1 MVTEEEIDTFLDLL
15 VANNVKIVAPPM
27 QYLIEPAPDS
37 VYLMQPS
44 YYATA
49 AKARGLSI
57 ITWTLERAGP
67 GLSGWYWSTT
77 ENAGLDLNEGDRYN
91 LLYVLAMEVEILGI
105 FSDWPATVT
114 FFANCMDLSLREPR
128 VVEADDNS
136 VAVTLG
142 PRPFYL
148 VDQMRPSALK
158 DDLGEYHFFVVE
170 NVQNN
175 SVSHRFLLFCSH
187 LRRRHRRVRR
197 I

>member
-1 MVTEEEIDTFLDLL
+1 MQRL
-15 VANNVKIVAPPM
+15 V
-27 QYLIEPAPDS
+27 EPDASS

-67 GLSGWYWSTT
+67 GLTGFYWSTT
-77 ENAGLDLNEGDRYN
+77 ENADLGLNEGDRYN

-114 FFANCMDLSLREPR
+114 FFANCMDLGLREPR
-128 VVEADDNS
+128 SVDQADGDS
-136 VAVTLG
+136 VSVQLG

-158 DDLGEYHFFVVE
+158 DDLGEYHFLVFSRVLKRIP
-170 NVQNN
+170 
-175 SVSHRFLLFCSH
+175 SHTVLLSCSH
-187 LRRRHRRVRR
+187 LR
-197 I
+197 